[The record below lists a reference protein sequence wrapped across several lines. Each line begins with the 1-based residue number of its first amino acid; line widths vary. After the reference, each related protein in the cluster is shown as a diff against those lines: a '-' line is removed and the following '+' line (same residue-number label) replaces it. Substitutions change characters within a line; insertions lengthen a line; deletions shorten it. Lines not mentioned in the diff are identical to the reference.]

1 MSQESKDDSAPKSDV
16 EKPPSTPEMSAREA
30 EDMADAMLR
39 NSPLPDAGRTYER
52 LLEGSGSDKLPEE
65 GGEKLPEE
73 KGGEKLLEET
83 PTGKLIMPCTE
94 KVLFFALSLIK

>member
-1 MSQESKDDSAPKSDV
+1 
-16 EKPPSTPEMSAREA
+16 MSAREA

-65 GGEKLPEE
+65 RGEEKLPEEDCGEKLPEE
-73 KGGEKLLEET
+73 T
-83 PTGKLIMPCTE
+83 PTGILIVPCTE
-94 KVLFFALSLIK
+94 KSTFLRS